1 MPHRI
6 ISINILDLILGL
18 FPTALVGLFDFDQ
31 LIIVHMLGCYTGAY
45 FKLLYDLKIKKME
58 RQWAF
63 LYALSSVSFGYALA
77 NGFIDYYKIKQ
88 SVGFEILIYAFMAIV
103 ANFVGVAI
111 IKIMAGLEQ
120 DSWKLS
126 KEYFKRAIRNFL
138 GIKQ

>member
-1 MPHRI
+1 MPHRLFT
-6 ISINILDLILGL
+6 INILDLILGL
-18 FPTALVGLFDFDQ
+18 FPTCLVGLFDFDQ
-31 LIIVHMLGCYTGAY
+31 LIIAHMLGCYTGAY

-77 NGFIDYYKIKQ
+77 TGFIDYYKIKQ
-88 SVGFEILIYAFMAIV
+88 TVGFEILLYATMAII
-103 ANFVGVAI
+103 ANFVGVAV

-126 KEYFKRAIRNFL
+126 KEYFKKAIRNFL